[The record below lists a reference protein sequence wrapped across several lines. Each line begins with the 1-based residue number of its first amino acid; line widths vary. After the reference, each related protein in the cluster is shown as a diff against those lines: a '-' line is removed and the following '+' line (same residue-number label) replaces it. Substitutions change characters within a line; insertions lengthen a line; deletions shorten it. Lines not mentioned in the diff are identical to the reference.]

1 MTRCISMAVVGL
13 ALVASLGRAA
23 DEANPRDAAKKDLA
37 RLQGTWTLVSLESE
51 GEASSPEQIEGFTA
65 TYEGDSL
72 TLKAKETVRR
82 RGIVTLNPSRTPKA
96 INTWDQNGPYED
108 QTVAGIYEFDGDTL
122 KLCFSRP
129 GEARPMEFSTKK
141 GPGFLMV
148 VYKKQKP

>member
-1 MTRCISMAVVGL
+1 
-13 ALVASLGRAA
+13 
-23 DEANPRDAAKKDLA
+23 KDLE

-108 QTVAGIYEFDGDTL
+108 QTVAGIYDSEGDTL

-129 GEARPMEFSTKK
+129 GEARPTEFSTKK
-141 GPGFLMV
+141 GPGYLMV